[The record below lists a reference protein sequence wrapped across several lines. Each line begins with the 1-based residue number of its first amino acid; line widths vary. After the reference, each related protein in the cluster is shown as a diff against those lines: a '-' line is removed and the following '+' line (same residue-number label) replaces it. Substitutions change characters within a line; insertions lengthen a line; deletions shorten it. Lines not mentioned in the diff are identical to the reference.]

1 MTIET
6 NKNFFISM
14 KKIYIITFI
23 SLACTYSY
31 GQELN
36 TLSPSEK
43 IYGLSKFWT
52 EVNYN
57 FAYFD
62 NIPTLNWDSTY
73 KAYIPK
79 VLETKSDIDYYNLL
93 IRFAALLKDGHTRIW
108 YPGNYH
114 LQMSSTMFG
123 EHQLYI
129 ENIGSKAIVVR
140 TNASKINEIP
150 IGSEIIEVNGQPTDE
165 YLNEKCIPYTHASTD
180 LVRRNWATSSM
191 FLGFFGQ
198 KFDIKLKTPTGEVRS
213 LSLVLRKSEEKN
225 LIPPEVKK
233 ELFTFKWLEGQVAYL
248 SMTSFFYAKIDTMF
262 LEKLPELTKARGVII
277 DVRDQEGGNAIF
289 GNYIA
294 QYFLEDSLYLIHKSK
309 TRKNISFMRALG
321 GKYSASD
328 TIKDHSIADAYNCF
342 HNRFWEDVGTS
353 KIQDEIPTKD
363 RIIVPTVILM
373 GHETGSAA
381 ESFVMCFDKSKH
393 VIKMGENTFG
403 TTGLEYVFEL
413 PGGAFGSMSTT
424 HVTYPDGRKIVG
436 IGVKPD
442 IVVKRTV
449 ADVIHDRDPV
459 LDEALKYL
467 QSHK

>member
-1 MTIET
+1 M
-6 NKNFFISM
+6 KN
-14 KKIYIITFI
+14 IYIVTLI
-23 SLACTYSY
+23 SFACISSY

-36 TLSPSEK
+36 TLSPSQK
-43 IYGLSKFWT
+43 IYGLSKFWS

-62 NIPTLNWDSTY
+62 NVPTLNWDSTY
-73 KAYIPK
+73 IAYIPK
-79 VLETKSDIDYYNLL
+79 VLETRSDIDYYNLL
-93 IRFAALLKDGHTRIW
+93 TRFAVLLKDGHTRVS
-108 YPGNYH
+108 YPNKYYS
-114 LQMSSTMFG
+114 QMSATMFG
-123 EHQLYI
+123 EYQLYI
-129 ENIGSKAIVVR
+129 QNIENKAIVVR
-140 TNASKINEIP
+140 VNASKVKEIP
-150 IGSEIIEVNGQPTDE
+150 IGSEIIEVNGKPTE
-165 YLNEKCIPYTHASTD
+165 KYLNDECIPYTHGSTNFI
-180 LVRRNWATSSM
+180 RRDWATKYM
-191 FLGFFGQ
+191 LWGLFGQ
-198 KFDIKLKTPTGEVRS
+198 KFDIKLKTPSGEMKS
-213 LSLVLRKSEEKN
+213 FSLVIKKSEEKEI
-225 LIPPEVKK
+225 IPAEVKK
-233 ELFTFKWLEGQVAYL
+233 ELFTFKWLDGQVAYL
-248 SMTSFFYAKIDTMF
+248 SMTSFYYAKIDTMF
-262 LEKLPELTKARGVII
+262 LEKLPELRKARGVII

-321 GKYSASD
+321 GKYSARD
-328 TIKDHSIADAYNCF
+328 TIKDHSIAEAYNCF
-342 HNRFWEDVGTS
+342 HNQLWEDVGTS
-353 KIQDEIPTKD
+353 KIQDEIPVKD

-381 ESFVMCFDKSKH
+381 ETFVMCFDKSKH

-413 PGGAFGSMSTT
+413 PGGASGAMSTT

-442 IVVKRTV
+442 IEVKRTV

-467 QSHK
+467 LSHK